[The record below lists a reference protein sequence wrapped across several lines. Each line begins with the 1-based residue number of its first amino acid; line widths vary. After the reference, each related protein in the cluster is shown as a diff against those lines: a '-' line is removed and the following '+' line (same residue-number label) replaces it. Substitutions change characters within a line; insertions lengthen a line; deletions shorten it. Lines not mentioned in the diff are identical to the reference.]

1 MLYICAAR
9 FDVTEN
15 LKIFTKIKKNG
26 IRILVGVDT
35 VFGHVSL
42 GAYLD
47 LMRYRS
53 AGRKVMIDLQKSCR

>member
-1 MLYICAAR
+1 MCRKIRC
-9 FDVTEN
+9 DIESEN
-15 LKIFTKIKKNG
+15 FHQNKKIG

-53 AGRKVMIDLQKSCR
+53 AGRRVVDEG